1 MITQPVFDAATGRRF
16 VAKASG
22 LGVKT
27 MLGILPVKREAMA
40 NYLID
45 RVKDLSGAR
54 QHLDRFGGMSEEEV
68 RAVSLRENMELMK
81 SLARDAA
88 GFIIMSG
95 GGPSLAIEL
104 ALQFSQLAQG
114 DRYMNRTQTNGSRS
128 KVNAEK
134 NGANGSGTLED
145 AVRVILRHIG
155 EDPER
160 EGLERT
166 PARVAKA
173 YEFLTSG
180 YAKDPKEAIN
190 GALFSE
196 QDYQEMI
203 LCKDL
208 DFYSL
213 CEHHLLPFMGKAHVA
228 YLPNRKIVGISKLAR
243 MVEIYARRLQVQ
255 ERLTTQ
261 IAQTLMSEIDP
272 LGVAVVLEA
281 EHLCMRMRGVEKQNS
296 YVTTSAML
304 GVFRTNH
311 ETRQEFMQ
319 LLRDGKP

>member
-1 MITQPVFDAATGRRF
+1 
-16 VAKASG
+16 
-22 LGVKT
+22 
-27 MLGILPVKREAMA
+27 
-40 NYLID
+40 
-45 RVKDLSGAR
+45 
-54 QHLDRFGGMSEEEV
+54 
-68 RAVSLRENMELMK
+68 
-81 SLARDAA
+81 
-88 GFIIMSG
+88 
-95 GGPSLAIEL
+95 
-104 ALQFSQLAQG
+104 
-114 DRYMNRTQTNGSRS
+114 MNRTDPNGARS
-128 KVNAEK
+128 KTGAEK
-134 NGANGSGTLED
+134 ENHDQDRAKNTGKVED

-160 EGLERT
+160 EGLKRT

-180 YAKDPKEAIN
+180 YAKDPKTAIN

-261 IAQTLMSEIDP
+261 IAQTIMSEIDP

-281 EHLCMRMRGVEKQNS
+281 EHMCMRMRGVEKQNS

-311 ETRQEFMQ
+311 ETRHEFMQ
-319 LLRDGKP
+319 LLRNGKP